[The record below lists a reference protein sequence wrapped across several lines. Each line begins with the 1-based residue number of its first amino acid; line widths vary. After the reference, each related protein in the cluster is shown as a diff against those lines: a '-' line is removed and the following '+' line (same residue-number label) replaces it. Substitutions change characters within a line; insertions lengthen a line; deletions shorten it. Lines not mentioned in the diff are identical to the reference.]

1 MTATETPPVPISSP
15 TRIRV
20 MCVEDH
26 RIVREGIALIINQ
39 EGDMEVVCSCAG
51 GDEAIALYSQCRPDV
66 VLMDLRLGKTSGVD
80 AIKAIRKED
89 PNARIVVLTMYE
101 GDEDIYRAHQ
111 AGATTYL
118 LKDTLSSD
126 LIRVVRAVHAGE
138 RPMVPEVQARLA
150 ERANSPTLTSRE
162 VEVLQLISEG
172 LRNKEVG
179 ATLGITEGTVQI
191 HVKNIFGKLT
201 VNDRTAA
208 VQKAVRR
215 GLIQMK

>member
-1 MTATETPPVPISSP
+1 MTPAQAQLRTNPP
-15 TRIRV
+15 IRV

-39 EGDMEVVCSCAG
+39 EADMEVVGSCASAE
-51 GDEAIALYSQCRPDV
+51 EAVSVYRACRPDV
-66 VLMDLRLGKTSGVD
+66 TLMDLRLGKMSGVEG
-80 AIKAIRKED
+80 IKAIRAEN

-118 LKDTLSSD
+118 LKDMLSAD
-126 LIRVVRAVHAGE
+126 LIRVVRQVHAGE
-138 RPMVPEVQARLA
+138 RPVMPMVEARLR
-150 ERANSPTLTSRE
+150 ERAASPTLTSRE
-162 VEVLQLISEG
+162 IEVLQLISEG
-172 LRNKEVG
+172 MRNKEVG

-191 HVKNIFGKLT
+191 HVKNIFGKLN

-208 VQKAVRR
+208 VQVAVRR
-215 GLIQMK
+215 GLVQMR

>member
-1 MTATETPPVPISSP
+1 MTPARPQSRDVA
-15 TRIRV
+15 RIRV

-39 EGDMEVVCSCAG
+39 EADMEVVGSCASAE
-51 GDEAIALYSQCRPDV
+51 EAVSVYRSCRPDV
-66 VLMDLRLGKTSGVD
+66 TLMDLRLGKMSGVD
-80 AIKAIRKED
+80 AIKAIRKEHAD
-89 PNARIVVLTMYE
+89 ARIVVLTMYE
-101 GDEDIYRAHQ
+101 GDEDIYRAHE

-126 LIRVVRAVHAGE
+126 LIRVVRQVHAGE
-138 RPMVPEVQARLA
+138 RPVMPVVEARLK
-150 ERANSPTLTSRE
+150 ERASAPTLTSRE
-162 VEVLQLISEG
+162 IEVLQLISEG

-191 HVKNIFGKLT
+191 HVKNIFGKLN

-208 VQKAVRR
+208 VQVAVRR
-215 GLIQMK
+215 GLVQMR

>member
-1 MTATETPPVPISSP
+1 MTPAHPQLRDHP
-15 TRIRV
+15 RIRV

-39 EGDMEVVCSCAG
+39 EPDMEVVSACASAE
-51 GDEAIALYSQCRPDV
+51 EAVSLDRASRPDV
-66 VLMDLRLGKTSGVD
+66 TLMDLRLGKMSGVD
-80 AIKAIRKED
+80 AIKAIRTD
-89 PNARIVVLTMYE
+89 HPDARIVVLTMYE

-118 LKDTLSSD
+118 LKDTLSAD
-126 LIRVVRAVHAGE
+126 LIRVVRQVHAGE
-138 RPMVPEVQARLA
+138 RPVTPVVEARLK
-150 ERANSPTLTSRE
+150 ERASAPTLTSRE
-162 VEVLQLISEG
+162 IEVLQLISEG

-191 HVKNIFGKLT
+191 HVKNIFGKLN

-208 VQKAVRR
+208 VQVAVRR
-215 GLIQMK
+215 GLVQMR

>member
-1 MTATETPPVPISSP
+1 MTATEPVPAPVI
-15 TRIRV
+15 RIRV

-39 EGDMEVVCSCAG
+39 EADMETVCSCSG
-51 GDEAIALYSQCRPDV
+51 GDEAITMYASCRPDV

-80 AIKAIRKED
+80 AIKAIRKDD

-101 GDEDIYRAHQ
+101 GDEDIYRATQ

-118 LKDTLSSD
+118 LKDTLSAD

-138 RPMVPEVQARLA
+138 RPVQPEVQARLA
-150 ERANSPTLTSRE
+150 ERANSPTLTTRE

-191 HVKNIFGKLT
+191 HVKNIFAKLH

>member
-1 MTATETPPVPISSP
+1 MTHADTPMSTPSAP
-15 TRIRV
+15 IRV

-39 EGDMEVVCSCAG
+39 EPDMEVVGACAT
-51 GDEAIALYSQCRPDV
+51 GDEAVAMYRQVQPDV

-80 AIKAIRKED
+80 AIKAIRQEN

-101 GDEDIYRAHQ
+101 GDEDIFRAHQ

-138 RPMVPEVQARLA
+138 RPVTPEVQARLA
-150 ERANSPTLTSRE
+150 ERAASPTLTTRE
-162 VEVLQLISEG
+162 IEVLQLISEG

-179 ATLGITEGTVQI
+179 ATLGIAEGTVQI
-191 HVKNIFGKLT
+191 HVKNIFAKLN
-201 VNDRTAA
+201 VNDRTGA
-208 VQKAVRR
+208 VQVAVRR
-215 GLIQMK
+215 GLIQMR